1 MGVNEAVNKCSFA
14 YQAGEYTEIAVEFAL
29 AGFSKWLIKRA
40 ATASVTALTVL
51 RRSARQALKAQRKI
65 VAGMVVHHK
74 NPLRG
79 HPGGSITLFPTGGL
93 PKWVA
98 NHAWNLEAL
107 PISVHMH
114 RHKEMRFL
122 ENLLRLNTNRF
133 TTPTR
138 LMNNLMRDADNQIA
152 CR

>member
-1 MGVNEAVNKCSFA
+1 
-14 YQAGEYTEIAVEFAL
+14 
-29 AGFSKWLIKRA
+29 
-40 ATASVTALTVL
+40 
-51 RRSARQALKAQRKI
+51 
-65 VAGMVVHHK
+65 
-74 NPLRG
+74 
-79 HPGGSITLFPTGGL
+79 
-93 PKWVA
+93 VA

-133 TTPTR
+133 TTPIR